1 MKKLVA
7 SIAIAS
13 VVLSG
18 SFAMAAEPTKPT
30 VVSIHGAFA
39 NNSSWNGVVK
49 ILQKDGYT
57 AAAAS
62 NPLRS
67 VKGDADDVAN
77 IVAGIKTPVVLVG
90 HSYGGSVISE
100 AAFGKANVKAL
111 AFVSAFAPEAGETAV
126 GLSGKLP
133 GGTLGPMLAARVTS
147 PLARVWSR
155 TGCGPRARLMVLEL
169 YALDGQTKRDFGL
182 VSL

>member
-13 VVLSG
+13 AVLSG

-30 VVSIHGAFA
+30 FVSIHGAFA
-39 NNSSWNGVVK
+39 DNSSWNGVVK

-57 AAAAS
+57 VAAAS

-67 VKGDADDVAN
+67 VKADADYVAN

-90 HSYGGSVISE
+90 HSYGGLAISE

-111 AFVSAFAPEAGETAV
+111 VFVSAFAPEAGETAV
-126 GLSGKLP
+126 GLSGSGRRP
-133 GGTLGPMLAARVTS
+133 WPNARSTRNLAA
-147 PLARVWSR
+147 
-155 TGCGPRARLMVLEL
+155 C
-169 YALDGQTKRDFGL
+169 QGL
-182 VSL
+182 VEDGLWAEGKADGPGAVRLGRPNNAGLRAVSL